1 MKTKHIS
8 LLIALLLLLTVFSA
22 CDVSDTSKDTNASE
36 STNAPTIDNEEPDEF
51 NPQFPLPDEH
61 VPDATEPKD
70 PSYEWDPD
78 VEVDVYPDVE
88 ELETDLAEVDYSK
101 FVFMPEPVYIDSD
114 KELSIHNYDEAR
126 QMLKA
131 AEAHNGEKLSASSYE
146 EAVALLSRVVEGSG
160 DNKYVVMVSVS
171 YKGQFGAYYVGM
183 GYIEMY
189 NMYPN
194 SGENQDLLFYTAK
207 KLERSPTEALIR
219 SWEFFAKYS
228 HINSITFYTVPVVNV
243 TE

>member
-8 LLIALLLLLTVFSA
+8 LLIALLLLFTIFSA

-51 NPQFPLPDEH
+51 IPELPLPDEY

-88 ELETDLAEVDYSK
+88 ELETDLVEVDYSK
-101 FVFMPEPVYIDSD
+101 FIFMPEPVYIDSD

-126 QMLKA
+126 QLLKA

-146 EAVALLSRVVEGSG
+146 EAVALLSRVVEESG

-171 YKGQFGAYYVGM
+171 YKGQFGAY
-183 GYIEMY
+183 
-189 NMYPN
+189 
-194 SGENQDLLFYTAK
+194 
-207 KLERSPTEALIR
+207 
-219 SWEFFAKYS
+219 
-228 HINSITFYTVPVVNV
+228 
-243 TE
+243 